1 MYWMAMKRFWAVS
14 RFVHARVSTR
24 ENAKKTR
31 RKIAGAGKVAK
42 RGVFWG
48 SGGAEPVYNRGFP
61 SAGFSFF
68 RNPAP
73 GRFFARIRVR
83 ICTFF
88 FFFRFRTLII
98 VYSVLYI
105 AFWPGLAKLGG
116 TFWLPR
122 ALLRTGKR
130 VFLQFCWFSHFLQF
144 PVYRNAFLWK
154 KKPEK
159 MPFFQFATYNKAYN
173 ALSTGFSTFFWA
185 FFPFAVF
192 FVFDFFHF
200 CWFGHGKIFFL
211 SFFGDTP
218 FLGYFHRCT
227 L

>member
-1 MYWMAMKRFWAVS
+1 MAMKRFRAVS

-61 SAGFSFF
+61 SARFSFF

-88 FFFRFRTLII
+88 FFFRFRTLILA
-98 VYSVLYI
+98 YSVLYI

-122 ALLRTGKR
+122 ALLRTGKCVFFAILLIFPFFAVSR
-130 VFLQFCWFSHFLQF
+130 VQKCVF
-144 PVYRNAFLWK
+144 VEKKARKNAF
-154 KKPEK
+154 
-159 MPFFQFATYNKAYN
+159 
-173 ALSTGFSTFFWA
+173 FS
-185 FFPFAVF
+185 VCY
-192 FVFDFFHF
+192 V
-200 CWFGHGKIFFL
+200 
-211 SFFGDTP
+211 
-218 FLGYFHRCT
+218 
-227 L
+227 

>member
-1 MYWMAMKRFWAVS
+1 MAMKRFRAVS

-61 SAGFSFF
+61 SARFSFF

-88 FFFRFRTLII
+88 FFFSFSNSNNRVQRSLHCFLAGSGQIGGYFLAPPRTSTHGKVRFFAILLIFPFFA
-98 VYSVLYI
+98 VS
-105 AFWPGLAKLGG
+105 
-116 TFWLPR
+116 
-122 ALLRTGKR
+122 R
-130 VFLQFCWFSHFLQF
+130 VQKCVF
-144 PVYRNAFLWK
+144 VEKKARKNAF
-154 KKPEK
+154 
-159 MPFFQFATYNKAYN
+159 
-173 ALSTGFSTFFWA
+173 FS
-185 FFPFAVF
+185 VCY
-192 FVFDFFHF
+192 V
-200 CWFGHGKIFFL
+200 
-211 SFFGDTP
+211 
-218 FLGYFHRCT
+218 
-227 L
+227 